1 MSIKVK
7 MGKHEFE
14 VKADVNSLI
23 EEAKALEVFK
33 PNTYCE
39 FEGGEDEL
47 LTEEEFNANVEYFIN
62 KIKMVCE
69 EDYLISVVNSMPKK
83 KNGTFY
89 KGRKT
94 VVTYYGNTIFF
105 TEWHNTWATYE
116 LRFSAVS
123 DLVLELQ
130 IVRYNH
136 TPA

>member
-1 MSIKVK
+1 MPLKVK
-7 MGKHEFE
+7 VGKHEFE
-14 VKADVNSLI
+14 VRADVDSLV
-23 EEAKALEVFK
+23 EKAKTLETFE

-39 FEGGEDEL
+39 FEGDADEP
-47 LTEEEFNANVEYFIN
+47 LTEEEFDENVEHFIN
-62 KIKMVCE
+62 RIKRACK
-69 EDYLISVVNSMPKK
+69 EDNIISVVNSMPKK

-89 KGRKT
+89 KGRKD
-94 VVTYYGNTIFF
+94 VVAYYGNTIFF

-130 IVRYNH
+130 IVKYNH